1 MYKVYKPIETVSAFW
16 NLAPITFL
24 ACSAGSLFFM
34 CDTVY
39 DKHERLYLRKKFKD
53 TSIKRWHK
61 SVNDTYTDNLQIHV
75 FFFLFLHADRF
86 KCTSLL
92 TAKAVFK
99 FERQFNWVYL
109 YCFLIF
115 FFLTGFY
122 FSRSCNRGIFH
133 YSKSIWSLLLNQG
146 LKQI

>member
-115 FFLTGFY
+115 LTGFY

-133 YSKSIWSLLLNQG
+133 NLKSIWSLLLNQG

>member
-75 FFFLFLHADRF
+75 FFFFFFFLHADRF

-92 TAKAVFK
+92 TAKAVF
-99 FERQFNWVYL
+99 
-109 YCFLIF
+109 
-115 FFLTGFY
+115 
-122 FSRSCNRGIFH
+122 
-133 YSKSIWSLLLNQG
+133 
-146 LKQI
+146 